1 MTMQT
6 LTEELTSTPDALR
19 LYQQERAILDVTE
32 LICELMERENTSR
45 SKLARRLGRTKG
57 YITQMLDGRTNMTIR
72 TVADVMTAL
81 GFSVR
86 VQADPLEAVEW
97 QSFTKDLGAIPPMDA
112 WIPPGE
118 PKFMLKNVPRMPRET
133 GVAA

>member
-1 MTMQT
+1 MQT
-6 LTEELTSTPDALR
+6 LTERLTSTPEGLR
-19 LYQQERAILDVTE
+19 LYQQERAIQEMTE
-32 LICELMERENTSR
+32 LICELMGRQEVSR
-45 SKLARRLGRTKG
+45 SELARRLEKTKG

-72 TVADVMTAL
+72 TVADIMTAL

-97 QSFTKDLGAIPPMDA
+97 QSFTKDLGTIAPMDA
-112 WIPPGE
+112 CLPPGE
-118 PKFMLKNVPRMPRET
+118 PKFMLKGVPRMPRET

>member
-1 MTMQT
+1 MQT
-6 LTEELTSTPDALR
+6 LTEKLTNTPQGLR
-19 LYQQERAILDVTE
+19 LYQQERAIQEVTD
-32 LICELMERENTSR
+32 LICELMEQQKVAR
-45 SKLARRLGRTKG
+45 SELAQRLGKTKG

-97 QSFTKDLGAIPPMDA
+97 QSFTKDLGTIPPMDA
-112 WIPPGE
+112 WVPPGE
-118 PKFMLKNVPRMPRET
+118 PKFTFKGIPGMPRET